1 MATVFLGLGSNH
13 DRERNLCSAIELL
26 HAAFGS
32 LQRSSVYESAPHG
45 HTGASYFNLVVM
57 LESNVPVAALKQQ
70 LREIE
75 ARCGRDRDGAPGV
88 CALDIDLLLYG
99 DQVGVV
105 DGIELPHRDVLSRA
119 YVLQPLAE
127 LAPNYRHP
135 VERQTF
141 SILWQRFPV
150 AAPMRVV
157 RLDCEYCMR
166 R

>member
-26 HAAFGS
+26 SAAFGS

-45 HTGASYFNLVVM
+45 HAGAPYFNLVVM
-57 LESNVPVAALKQQ
+57 LETDTSVAALKQQ

-99 DQVGVV
+99 DQVGEV
-105 DGIELPHRDVLSRA
+105 DGVQLPHRDVLSRP

-127 LAPNYRHP
+127 LAPELPHP
-135 VERQTF
+135 VERQSF
-141 SILWQRFPV
+141 KILWQRFPV
-150 AAPMRVV
+150 AVPLRVV
-157 RLDCEYCMR
+157 TLDC
-166 R
+166 

>member
-26 HAAFGS
+26 SASFGS

-45 HTGASYFNLVVM
+45 HSGAPYFNLVVM
-57 LESNVPVAALKQQ
+57 LETDTSVAALKQQ

-88 CALDIDLLLYG
+88 CTLDIDLLLYG
-99 DQVGVV
+99 DQVGEV
-105 DGIELPHRDVLSRA
+105 DGVQLPHRDVLARA

-127 LAPNYRHP
+127 LAPEQLHP
-135 VERQTF
+135 VERLAFKT
-141 SILWQRFPV
+141 LWQRFPV
-150 AAPMRVV
+150 VAPLRVV
-157 RLDCEYCMR
+157 TLDC
-166 R
+166 